1 MPLPLLAV
9 LGLGGA
15 AFLGLGAHV
24 NANDTNLCAKNIV
37 RMAQEKYEE
46 EYARLEKKNSAMQKS
61 LQKLGMSKE
70 TAIKETLPDF
80 MKTYQKFKNS
90 KLGEAEYDLS
100 VPGVTASANMELP
113 SEEELETWQ
122 AALGSA
128 AVGSAA
134 TLAVSLAASGM
145 APIALSLASVG
156 GTALALGEVG
166 LAASAFGGAV
176 STALSFTPLGVIA
189 APVALI
195 SGIAA
200 DMQADANMEK
210 AQAAEAKVDAEVEK
224 IKTQVVWCN
233 AVIRRSN
240 ELNKTLKLSMALLA
254 SCTKEMENILDRMP
268 QAKSA
273 EERTQL
279 LTKHEKEVIGVGR
292 ALAAAVKQIV
302 VVALL
307 EENKKDLTK
316 KSAEVCTDVK
326 KKLPQYTALLQ
337 ESTSAT

>member
-24 NANDTNLCAKNIV
+24 TANDTNLCAKNIV
-37 RMAQEKYEE
+37 RMAQEKYEA
-46 EYARLEKKNSAMQKS
+46 EYARLEKKNASMQES
-61 LQKLGMSKE
+61 LRKLGMSKE
-70 TAIKETLPDF
+70 TAIKKTLPDF
-80 MKTYQKFKNS
+80 MKAYQEFKNS
-90 KLGEAEYDLS
+90 KLGESKYDLN
-100 VPGVTASANMELP
+100 VPSVTAANLALP
-113 SEEELETWQ
+113 STDELETWQ

-128 AVGSAA
+128 AVGTASAV
-134 TLAVSLAASGM
+134 AVSLAASGM

-156 GTALALGEVG
+156 GTALTIGEVG
-166 LAASAFGGAV
+166 LAASAFGGAA
-176 STALSFTPLGVIA
+176 STALSFTPFGVIA

-233 AVIRRSN
+233 AVIRRAD
-240 ELNKTLKLSMALLA
+240 ELNKTLKLSMELLA
-254 SCTKEMENILDRMP
+254 SCTKEMENILACMP

-279 LTKHEKEVIGVGR
+279 LTKHERDVIGVGR

-316 KSAEVCTDVK
+316 KSAEICTDVK
-326 KKLPQYTALLQ
+326 KSLPQYTALLQ
-337 ESTSAT
+337 ENNAVD